1 MESYSSWDFVDG
13 RWRKGCVNAWHLG
26 SNPWLHSFVASLTP
40 RAGGFSLVFLL
51 FAWGWKEG
59 NAHHIERE
67 HQLARRISTAVTLLR
82 AGRLK
87 RLQKV
92 V

>member
-1 MESYSSWDFVDG
+1 
-13 RWRKGCVNAWHLG
+13 
-26 SNPWLHSFVASLTP
+26 
-40 RAGGFSLVFLL
+40 LL

>member
-1 MESYSSWDFVDG
+1 
-13 RWRKGCVNAWHLG
+13 
-26 SNPWLHSFVASLTP
+26 
-40 RAGGFSLVFLL
+40 VFLL

-87 RLQKV
+87 RLQERVARGLGYSLENSLKIV
-92 V
+92 YFQWPRCGHFHGSLVTPQAA